1 MRRSVPFVAVLLAAC
16 GSAPRPAPPVPVSA
30 SPPVDTAAPAP
41 PAPLAP
47 TFKPLP
53 LITWGPAPPGE
64 LRAVVPTLTQDL
76 RHQIV
81 RLRFDWA
88 RRAVVGSTTLRIA
101 AASASGLREITLD
114 AVGMQIQRVTYRDRP
129 LGFTQRGSALR
140 IALTEP
146 LAPNAVIEITVEYE
160 AVRPARG
167 VYFIDRHA
175 VVWAQG
181 FAEDTRY
188 WVPTVDRI
196 YDKTTWEF
204 IIRVP
209 SRERALSN
217 GRLVGTRRLPG
228 GEVEWHWRLEQPAS
242 TYLMSVVVGDYVI
255 LRDRW
260 RDVPLGYWT
269 YRDSIEATW
278 RGFGR
283 TPRAVDF
290 MSQWTGVEYPWAKYD
305 QVVAPDFVF
314 GGMENVTAVTMSD
327 DAILHPAWAEPR
339 SNADPLVAHE
349 LAHMW
354 FGDFVTMRHWDDAW
368 LSEGFAVFMAAQFV
382 ERAHGKAAAAMRR
395 RDAHEE
401 TIAADR
407 RNRRP
412 LVYGRWVSD
421 PAEVYFS
428 GHIYPRG
435 ASVLWMLQRMLG
447 DSTLRAAVNHY
458 LRTHPYQSVTSADL
472 RRSLEENSRR
482 DLSRFFAQW
491 VYGAGVPAFRVAFAF
506 DSIAKE
512 VALTAVQVQPR
523 DSLTGLFD
531 ADVDVEVHTDSGVV
545 TQLVAVRG
553 ETTAVKIPVPAPPRS
568 VRWDVG
574 DWLLDVSDF
583 PRLTSM
589 LVWQLEHDPD
599 VLGRIEAIDVL
610 ASRVEADGEA
620 RSALARAAR
629 RDSLWMVRAR
639 AVAAFAAIAA
649 RDSAR
654 EVVLNVTRDSDTR
667 VREAAATALAGA
679 IGHEEAAERL
689 RSLAQGDRSWW
700 VRAAAMRALA
710 DVDSVVAIGVAR
722 DMLRREEWR
731 DVPRVAALEALG
743 RIGSDEAKT
752 LIIGQLN
759 DGERRGRVAAINA
772 LVAHA
777 TPPDSAAARLI
788 EPLLDDPDPSIRIAA
803 AGALARLGAAASAQ
817 ALRARRAKEEEP
829 RVRAALDQAV
839 RRLGS

>member
-1 MRRSVPFVAVLLAAC
+1 
-16 GSAPRPAPPVPVSA
+16 
-30 SPPVDTAAPAP
+30 
-41 PAPLAP
+41 
-47 TFKPLP
+47 
-53 LITWGPAPPGE
+53 

-81 RLRFDWA
+81 RLRFDWP
-88 RRAVVGSTTLRIA
+88 RHAVVGSTTLRIA
-101 AASASGLREITLD
+101 AAAGPLREITLD
-114 AVGMQIQRVTYRDRP
+114 AVGMQIGRVTHRDRP
-129 LGFTQRGSALR
+129 LGFKHEGSALR

-146 LAPNAVIEITVEYE
+146 LAPNAIIEITIDYE
-160 AVRPARG
+160 TVRPARG
-167 VYFIDRHA
+167 VYFIDRHS

-188 WVPTVDRI
+188 WVPTVDRL

-204 IIRVP
+204 LIRTP

-242 TYLMSVVVGDYVI
+242 TYLMSIVAGDYVV

-290 MSQWTGVEYPWAKYD
+290 MSQWTGLEYPWTKYD
-305 QVVAPDFVF
+305 QVVAPDFIF

-412 LVYGRWVSD
+412 LVYGRWAND

-435 ASVLWMLQRMLG
+435 ASVLWMLQHTLG
-447 DSTLRAAVNHY
+447 DSTLRAAINHF
-458 LRTHPYQSVTSADL
+458 LRAHPYQSVTSADL
-472 RRSLEENSRR
+472 RRSLEETSGRNF
-482 DLSRFFAQW
+482 SRFFAQW
-491 VYGAGVPAFRVAFAF
+491 VYGAGVPAFRVSFEF
-506 DSIAKE
+506 DSVAKE

-531 ADVDVEVHTDSGVV
+531 ADVDVEVRTDSGVV
-545 TQLVAVRG
+545 TQLVEVRA
-553 ETTAVKIPVPAPPRS
+553 ETTAVRIPVPATPRS
-568 VRWDVG
+568 IRWDVG
-574 DWLLDVSDF
+574 DWLLDVADF
-583 PRLTSM
+583 PRLTTM

-599 VLGRIEAIDVL
+599 VLGRAEAIDVL
-610 ASRVEADGEA
+610 ASRVETEGEA
-620 RSALARAAR
+620 RNALARAAR

-639 AVAAFAAIAA
+639 AVAAFAPIVR

-654 EVVLNVTRDSDTR
+654 EVVLSGTRDSDTR

-679 IGHEEAAERL
+679 IGHEDAADRL

-710 DVDSVVAIGVAR
+710 DADSTVALEIAG

-731 DVPRVAALEALG
+731 DIPRVAALDALA
-743 RIGSDEAKT
+743 RIRSIEAKA
-752 LIIGQLN
+752 LIIEQLGE
-759 DGERRGRVAAINA
+759 GERQGRVAAINA

-777 TPPDSAAARLI
+777 TPPDSGGARLI
-788 EPLLDDPDPSIRIAA
+788 EPLLDDADPFIRIAA
-803 AGALARLGAAASAQ
+803 ASAIARLRAATSVQ
-817 ALRARRAKEEEP
+817 ALQARRSKEEEP
-829 RVRAALDQAV
+829 RVRAALDQAI

>member
-1 MRRSVPFVAVLLAAC
+1 
-16 GSAPRPAPPVPVSA
+16 
-30 SPPVDTAAPAP
+30 
-41 PAPLAP
+41 
-47 TFKPLP
+47 
-53 LITWGPAPPGE
+53 

-81 RLRFDWA
+81 RLQFDWA
-88 RRAVVGSTTLRIA
+88 RHAVVGSTTLRIA
-101 AASASGLREITLD
+101 AVSTSALREITLD
-114 AVGMQIQRVTYRDRP
+114 AVGMQIQRVIHRDRP
-129 LGFTQRGSALR
+129 LGFAHEGSTLR
-140 IALTEP
+140 IALADP
-146 LAPNAVIEITVEYE
+146 LPPNAVIEITIDYE
-160 AVRPARG
+160 TVRPSRG
-167 VYFIDRHA
+167 VYFIDRQG

-204 IIRVP
+204 VIRVP
-209 SRERALSN
+209 SKERALSN
-217 GRLVGTRRLPG
+217 GRLVAMRRLPG
-228 GEVEWHWRLEQPAS
+228 GDVEWHWRLEQPAS
-242 TYLMSVVVGDYVI
+242 TYLMSVVAGDYVI

-269 YRDSIEATW
+269 YRDSIDATW

-290 MSQWTGVEYPWAKYD
+290 MSQWTGLEYPWAKYD
-305 QVVAPDFVF
+305 QVVAPDFIF

-339 SNADPLVAHE
+339 SNADALVAHE

-368 LSEGFAVFMAAQFV
+368 LSEGFAVFMAGQFV
-382 ERAHGKAAAAMRR
+382 ERAHGKAAGVMRR

-412 LVYGRWVSD
+412 LVYGRWVND

-435 ASVLWMLQRMLG
+435 ASVLWMLQRLLG
-447 DSTLRAAVNHY
+447 DSTLRAAINHY
-458 LRTHPYQSVTSADL
+458 LRTHPYQSVTSGDL
-472 RRSLEENSRR
+472 RRSLEEISRR

-491 VYGAGVPAFRVAFAF
+491 VYGAGVPAFRVSCEF

-512 VALTAVQVQPR
+512 VALTAIQVQPR

-531 ADVDVEVHTDSGVV
+531 VDVDIEVRTDSGVV
-545 TQLVAVRG
+545 TQLVTVRG
-553 ETTAVKIPVPAPPRS
+553 ETTAVRIPVPAPPRS
-568 VRWDVG
+568 IRWDAG
-574 DWLLDVSDF
+574 DWLLDVADF

-599 VLGRIEAIDVL
+599 VLGRIEAIDAL
-610 ASRVEADGEA
+610 ASRVETESEA

-639 AVAAFAAIAA
+639 AVTAFAPIVG

-654 EVVLNVTRDSDTR
+654 ELVLSVTRDSDTR

-679 IGHEEAAERL
+679 IGHEEAAARL
-689 RSLAQGDRSWW
+689 RSIAQGDRSWW
-700 VRAAAMRALA
+700 VRAAAIRALP
-710 DVDSVVAIGVAR
+710 DVDSAVAIDVAR

-731 DVPRVAALEALG
+731 DIARVAALEALG
-743 RIGSDEAKT
+743 RIRSDEVKAV
-752 LIIGQLN
+752 IIEQLN
-759 DGERRGRVAAINA
+759 DGDRRGRVAAISA
-772 LVAHA
+772 LAAQA
-777 TPPDSAAARLI
+777 TPPDSVSARLI
-788 EPLLDDPDPSIRIAA
+788 APLLDDADPSVRIAA
-803 AGALARLGAAASAQ
+803 AGALARFGTAASVQ
-817 ALRARRAKEEEP
+817 ALQARRAKEQEP